1 MKSAPFTYYLL
12 VALVFFQAVSGLI
25 GGGALVLAPDGSL
38 VHMPLR
44 FLEHTPFQNYLLP
57 GLILLFLLGVFPAL
71 VGIGLWIRPDWHWAR
86 RLNIYHHRHWAWA
99 FALYLGFM
107 LILWIDVQVMLIGY
121 QNLLQTIY
129 ALLGVL
135 LLVLTLW
142 PSVMRHFE
150 SA

>member
-1 MKSAPFTYYLL
+1 MKSAPFTCYLL
-12 VALVFFQAVSGLI
+12 VALVLFQAVSGLI

-38 VHMPLR
+38 VQMPLR

-57 GLILLFLLGVFPAL
+57 GLILLLLLGVFPAF
-71 VGIGLWIRPDWHWAR
+71 VGIGLWARPDWAWAQ
-86 RLNIYHHRHWAWA
+86 RLNLYQDRHWAWT

-135 LLVLTLW
+135 LLILALW
-142 PSVMRHFE
+142 PPVMRYFE